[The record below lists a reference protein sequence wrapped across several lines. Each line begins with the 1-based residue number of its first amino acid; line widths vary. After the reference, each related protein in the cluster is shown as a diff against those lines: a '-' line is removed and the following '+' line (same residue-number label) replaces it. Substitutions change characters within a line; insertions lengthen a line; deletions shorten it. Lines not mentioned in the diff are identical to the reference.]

1 MKINFTLINEFFSFF
16 FFFLFSYKKI
26 FPIFLKNI
34 NKNNFYYFKNIIL
47 IKYFK
52 TIKNKIDIY
61 FFEKELKIKKNIFF
75 YLKKINDVLNIEKK
89 KIFFLI
95 ENEKKFLKKKILL
108 ILKNFN
114 IKNINNFLKKIKISF
129 LISFKKIFKEII
141 LYNKEFI
148 INYD

>member
-1 MKINFTLINEFFSFF
+1 MKINFTLINEFFSFL

-26 FPIFLKNI
+26 FPIFLTNI

-61 FFEKELKIKKNIFF
+61 FIQKELKIKNNIFF
-75 YLKKINDVLNIEKK
+75 YLKKIDNIFNIEKK
-89 KIFFLI
+89 KFFFLI
-95 ENEKKFLKKKILL
+95 KNEKIILKKKILI

-114 IKNINNFLKKIKISF
+114 IKNINFFLNKIKISF

-141 LYNKEFI
+141 LYNNEFI